1 MIDFFITIFYTYNG
15 DEMENYLKGKI
26 ENKKSMIFLIL
37 FRSIS
42 VIIILISLYLIF
54 NWYSENQA
62 SKKLLEKAVSNIKIE
77 KVLVKTKEYTV
88 LDVNFEE
95 LIKINNDTTGWI
107 NLENSS
113 INYPVVKTKD
123 NYFYLNHTF
132 DKSYNSSGW
141 IFEDYRCKPNFTSKN
156 TTIYGHNRKDTS
168 MFATLKNVIEEDWY
182 KKSKYL
188 TITTPEGNRIYEVF
202 STYKIKAET
211 YYSTP
216 DFISDSEYFEFLKNI
231 KNRSVY
237 DFGAAPSI
245 SDSIVTLSTCANN
258 NSYRVVLHAKLV
270 SIIPNNKQ

>member
-1 MIDFFITIFYTYNG
+1 MG
-15 DEMENYLKGKI
+15 KHLKEKI
-26 ENKKSMIFLIL
+26 ENKKSMVFLIL
-37 FRSIS
+37 FRIISI
-42 VIIILISLYLIF
+42 IIILISLYLIF
-54 NWYSENQA
+54 NWYKENQA
-62 SKKLLEKAVSNIKIE
+62 SKKLLENALSNIKIE
-77 KVLVKTKEYTV
+77 KLLVETQEYTV
-88 LDVNFEE
+88 LDINFGELTKVNT
-95 LIKINNDTTGWI
+95 DTIGWI

-113 INYPVVKTKD
+113 VNYPIVQTKD
-123 NYFYLNHTF
+123 NEFYLNHTF

-141 IFEDYRCKPNFTSKN
+141 IFADFRCKPNFASKN

-168 MFATLKNVIEEDWY
+168 MFATLKNVIEENWY

-216 DFISDSEYFEFLKNI
+216 DFFSDTEYFEFLNAM

-237 DFGAAPSI
+237 DFDAAPSI

-258 NSYRVVLHAKLV
+258 NSYRVVLHAKLI
-270 SIIPNNKQ
+270 SIIPNK